1 MSRQHGHLH
10 DSAEDTEPVCGV
22 CGAESPHFAAGS
34 GRWLLAGALTVD
46 TAASVLESSHK
57 AALPKTGKVDL
68 TGLDLVDSA
77 GVAVLLAW
85 RRRAAAEGVALAF
98 SGAPA
103 SLAALAELYG
113 VGEIVDQPART
124 AA

>member
-1 MSRQHGHLH
+1 MSRQHGQLRDDAA
-10 DSAEDTEPVCGV
+10 DSETVCGV
-22 CGAESPHFAAGS
+22 CAAESQHFAAGE
-34 GRWLLAGALTVD
+34 RWRLAGVLTVD

-68 TGLDLVDSA
+68 TGLDQVDSA
-77 GVAVLLAW
+77 AVALLLAW
-85 RRRAAAEGVALAF
+85 QRRAAVEGVTLAF

-103 SLAALAELYG
+103 SLGALAELYG
-113 VGEIVDQPART
+113 VAELVDRPART

>member
-1 MSRQHGHLH
+1 MSGQHGHRH
-10 DSAEDTEPVCGV
+10 DSVADAEPVCAV
-22 CGAESPHFAAGS
+22 CAAENPHFAAGD
-34 GRWLLAGALTVD
+34 RWLLAGALNVD
-46 TAASVLESSHK
+46 TAASVLESSRK

-68 TGLDLVDSA
+68 AGLGQVDSA
-77 GVAVLLAW
+77 AVAVLLAW
-85 RRRAAAEGVALAF
+85 QRRAAVEGVALAF

-113 VGEIVDQPART
+113 VAELVGRAART